1 PRHRACHRRR
11 APWLPADGV
20 PVPTNAFGPQ
30 PFDRRPSPAVR
41 PAPRNPY
48 SRSPSRVRR
57 FDARLP
63 ATVAQDTY
71 FVVEA
76 GAVWTRH
83 PPPAAPPARLGWTS
97 PPRCRR
103 PPPARSTRAGAT
115 LRGLPPL

>member
-1 PRHRACHRRR
+1 MI
-11 APWLPADGV
+11 
-20 PVPTNAFGPQ
+20 TNGFVTQ
-30 PFDRRPSPAVR
+30 TFDSRSSPAVR

-48 SRSPSRVRR
+48 SRSPCRVRR

-83 PPPAAPPARLGWTS
+83 PRPADPAARLG
-97 PPRCRR
+97 
-103 PPPARSTRAGAT
+103 
-115 LRGLPPL
+115 